1 VVQPAAPRAGEPV
14 SLVVIH
20 SPSGVTDYQWD
31 LSGTGAYAV
40 DTGAQP
46 RASTRFAA
54 AGVHRVAVRIH
65 RGSTVL
71 HGMLQIGIRPPR
83 AEAGHSTTPGRVRP
97 AHRRL
102 RARAA
107 RDPAVTIADFS
118 FSPAT
123 TTVHVGD
130 TVSWS
135 NDGPSSHTATAQD
148 GSFNTGV
155 LQKGAGA
162 SHTFGRPGTFSY
174 FCQIHPFMH
183 GTIVVVAA
191 ATNRPPPAVPS
202 KGPVSSASTGTSNQP
217 SAQAPPPA
225 PSAAGATL
233 PVTGADLVSELLAG
247 LGILGGG
254 AVLRRVVRHRG

>member
-1 VVQPAAPRAGEPV
+1 M
-14 SLVVIH
+14 LVVIQ
-20 SPSGVTDYQWD
+20 SLSGVTDYQWD

-46 RASTRFAA
+46 RATTRFAA
-54 AGVHRVAVRIH
+54 AGVHRVAVKIH
-65 RGSTVL
+65 RGSDVL
-71 HGMLQIGIRPPR
+71 HGMLQIRIRPPH
-83 AEAGHSTTPGRVRP
+83 AETRHSATPGRVRP

-102 RARAA
+102 SARAA
-107 RDPAVTIADFS
+107 GDPAVTIADFS

-130 TVSWS
+130 TVTWT
-135 NDGPSSHTATAQD
+135 NNGPSSHTATAQD

-162 SHTFGRPGTFSY
+162 SHTFGRSGTFSY

-191 ATNRPPPAVPS
+191 ATSRPPPAVQS
-202 KGPVSSASTGTSNQP
+202 KRPVSGASTGTSSQP
-217 SAQAPPPA
+217 SAQAPAPA
-225 PSAAGATL
+225 PSAAGAAGATL

-254 AVLRRVVRHRG
+254 ALLRRLARHRG